1 MYECDIS
8 QYITE
13 TNRRF
18 CIEDATKMYTKI
30 FIQQHSTW
38 HGLQTDV
45 AVKSGVIAQP
55 IKYSEQGTRHL
66 LCRCGIH

>member
-13 TNRRF
+13 IERRF
-18 CIEDATKMYTKI
+18 CIEDATEMYTKI